1 MISKK
6 ILASIFV
13 IGILALAM
21 GYGTYSYF
29 SDIAKSTGNTFTA
42 GTLDIKLWGSS
53 WQDNV
58 VGTWVSP
65 TNWAPG
71 EYVEATLYMK
81 NFGSIGVTHIGVKVD
96 NLGGTGLETA
106 VLLTKFMYTEYWDY
120 AATPPGPGTTRNEYD
135 ITSWVISLIDD
146 WNIAHGRAEDIGNSD
161 GKLTLSEFIAWCAV
175 PHSLKF
181 FEGPWE
187 SGEPY
192 LKPNEGNEQ
201 YLTLGFTFDSGA
213 GDNYQGKTASF
224 DLSVL
229 AAQSYSQWPPV
240 WWTTP
245 SHGY

>member
-1 MISKK
+1 MNKK
-6 ILASIFV
+6 ILASVFI
-13 IGILALAM
+13 IALLALGL

-42 GTLDIKLWGSS
+42 GTLDIQLWGSS
-53 WQDNV
+53 WQDDV

-71 EYVEATLYMK
+71 ESLEATLYMK

-96 NLGGTGLETA
+96 NLGGTGLADA
-106 VLLTKFMYTEYWDY
+106 VLLTKFVYTEYWDY
-120 AATPPGPGTTRNEYD
+120 GADTPGTTRQEYD
-135 ITSWVISLIDD
+135 ITGWVISLIDA
-146 WNIAHGRAEDIGNSD
+146 NTD
-161 GKLTLSEFIAWCAV
+161 GKGSLSEFITWCETY
-175 PHSLKF
+175 SLKF

-192 LKPNEGNEQ
+192 LKPNGANEQ
-201 YLTLGFTFDSGA
+201 YLILGFTFDPDA
-213 GDNYQGKTASF
+213 ENEYQGLTASF
-224 DLSVL
+224 DLAIL
-229 AAQSYSQWPPV
+229 AAQSYEQWPPV

>member
-1 MISKK
+1 MKMNKK
-6 ILASIFV
+6 ILASMVV

-29 SDIAKSTGNTFTA
+29 SDQAKSTGNTFTA

-53 WQDNV
+53 WQNDV

-71 EYVEATLYMK
+71 ESVEATLYMK

-96 NLGGTGLETA
+96 NLGGTGLESA
-106 VLLTKFMYTEYWDY
+106 VLLTKFVYTEYWDY
-120 AATPPGPGTTRNEYD
+120 TNNKPGTTRQEYD
-135 ITSWVISLIDD
+135 ITGWVISLIDGAD
-146 WNIAHGRAEDIGNSD
+146 GSTPD
-161 GKLTLSEFIAWCAV
+161 GKGTLKEFIYWCAV

-181 FEGPWE
+181 FEGSWE

-192 LKPNEGNEQ
+192 LKPNGANEQ
-201 YLTLGFTFDSGA
+201 YLILGFTFDPDA
-213 GDNYQGKTASF
+213 GNEYQGKTASF
-224 DLSVL
+224 DLSVI